1 MSRSFT
7 RSWSAKPRRYCGRRS
22 RRDGPQASSSP
33 ARHRPGARSARRIG
47 RRRHYNADRL
57 LQGATVMTFLLH
69 TWLQALSR
77 KSARGARTRRGA
89 TPNRPHRVVL
99 RLEALEDRMVPSQNG
114 YVQTNLVSDLAS
126 ENAQI
131 TDPNLKNPWGTSF
144 SADGSFSVSDQR
156 TNVSTQYSVTA
167 AGVSQ
172 GSPTI
177 AI

>member
-1 MSRSFT
+1 
-7 RSWSAKPRRYCGRRS
+7 A
-22 RRDGPQASSSP
+22 GPAP
-33 ARHRPGARSARRIG
+33 ARHRPGARSARRQWCPP
-47 RRRHYNADRL
+47 HDNADRL

-77 KSARGARTRRGA
+77 SSARGARTRCGA
-89 TPNRPHRVVL
+89 KCHRPNRTVL

-114 YVQTNLVSDLAS
+114 YLQTNLVSDLAS
-126 ENAQI
+126 EHAQI

-156 TNVSTQYSVTA
+156 TNVSTLYSVTA

-177 AI
+177 AIPTTAAGP